1 MGLDEIIKEITH
13 ETECIVNTRTLI
25 GEPTTFEGKTI
36 MPIMKVSAGFGSA
49 GGENHQESGQKGYA
63 GGGYA
68 GVNMEPI
75 GFVVISEE
83 DVRLLTLSGRSSFN
97 SIIDV
102 IPELASRLPY
112 AASRVKEAGTHMAE
126 DVNKKMRER
135 REKRSEEGK
144 SSMTDRVKEG
154 AEKISQKVKDMQPE
168 EGSMTDM
175 VKEGAEKISQRV
187 KDMQA
192 EEGSMAEKVK
202 HGAEEISK
210 KAKSLKGK
218 VEGESESESS
228 QPFGEKEPSDDNKQA
243 FGSRSMEEG
252 GSGGSSQSFGGR
264 GGT

>member
-13 ETECIVNTRTLI
+13 ETECIVNTKTLI

-126 DVNKKMRER
+126 DVNKKIRER

-144 SSMTDRVKEG
+144 SSMTER
-154 AEKISQKVKDMQPE
+154 
-168 EGSMTDM
+168 

-187 KDMQA
+187 RDMQP
-192 EEGSMAEKVK
+192 EEGSMAEKVR

-210 KAKSLKGK
+210 KAKDLRGK
-218 VEGESESESS
+218 AEGESESESS
-228 QPFGEKEPSDDNKQA
+228 QPFGEKELSEENKQA

-264 GGT
+264 GGA